1 MICERLRM
9 PFDLHLT
16 LPPKSWWVKVFAI
29 SALFFCAGWLFSL
42 RFSIGINPQVMGCIR
57 GTVFIVDHQ
66 DKTPVV
72 GEGLC
77 IPRDAGRTRVCK
89 RDADGEVSGGRAG

>member
-42 RFSIGINPQVMGCIR
+42 RFSIVNSA
-57 GTVFIVDHQ
+57 
-66 DKTPVV
+66 
-72 GEGLC
+72 
-77 IPRDAGRTRVCK
+77 AGYN
-89 RDADGEVSGGRAG
+89 